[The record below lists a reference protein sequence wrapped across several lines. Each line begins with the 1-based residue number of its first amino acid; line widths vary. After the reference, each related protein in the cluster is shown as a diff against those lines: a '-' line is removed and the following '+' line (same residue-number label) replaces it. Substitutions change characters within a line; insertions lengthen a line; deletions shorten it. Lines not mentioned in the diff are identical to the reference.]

1 MSKSESAQA
10 AQLIQKCAAGGFFPS
25 RVWWAGMGE
34 KIRPTAEPDQY
45 DINRRVDKAAWN
57 DAGRSLLFGPDQ
69 KTKSNPYPIW
79 SHTIVKTQQR
89 LNPPQER
96 KPPHYFT
103 QPDQYEVRHK
113 DTMMAR
119 AASAIAFPKQNH
131 VQDLK
136 KYVKSQTVNRAFNRD
151 FTRSGSCLAF

>member
-1 MSKSESAQA
+1 MSMYVWDN
-10 AQLIQKCAAGGFFPS
+10 GGQRALVIPGG
-25 RVWWAGMGE
+25 RGGGE
-34 KIRPTAEPDQY
+34 
-45 DINRRVDKAAWN
+45 
-57 DAGRSLLFGPDQ
+57 
-69 KTKSNPYPIW
+69 YPIW